1 MTINMYTYTADTGE
15 VTRDSDGVVVS
26 PCQSADDPDFV
37 TYQEWALAGGELN
50 VVATVDNRA

>member
-1 MTINMYTYTADTGE
+1 MYTFHTETGE

-37 TYQEWALAGGELN
+37 AYQEWALLGNELT
-50 VVATVDNRA
+50 VVP